1 MRSSGLA
8 FVILAA
14 ILWGIS
20 GGIGGF
26 LLDIGW
32 DPLVISFYRGAVGLV
47 CILIWFLFQ
56 PTRLNKQL
64 LFWSIVAGI
73 GVAGNFIFY
82 FVSISEGSIAVAAT
96 LMYTAPIF
104 VLLISFIFRLEQASL
119 FKWLAIGFVMVGV
132 VLLTE
137 VYSIGSA
144 SISMVGLVTG
154 LGAGLS
160 YALFIFGFKYASSH
174 GQPQGILTIAFLVFT
189 TITLLFI
196 DRSEAASVFY
206 SPDLFWMILL
216 GVFGSGLSFFLYV
229 VGLKRTS
236 PTSASI
242 VAMVEPVTACLIGL
256 IVLNEL
262 LTVTQ
267 LGGMGI
273 ILGTVTILSMKQ
285 RKKAPI
291 RFTNN
296 IVKRD
301 G

>member
-1 MRSSGLA
+1 MRVGGLG

-14 ILWGIS
+14 FLWGIS
-20 GGIGGF
+20 GGLGGF
-26 LLDIGW
+26 LLDMGW

-56 PTRLNKQL
+56 PTRLNKPL

-119 FKWLAIGFVMVGV
+119 FKWLAIGFVMAGV

-137 VYSIGSA
+137 VYSIGSD
-144 SISMVGLVTG
+144 SISMLGLVTG

-160 YALFIFGFKYASSH
+160 YAMFIFGFKYASRH
-174 GQPQGILTIAFLVFT
+174 GQPQGILTIAFLFFT
-189 TITLLFI
+189 IITLLFI

-216 GVFGSGLSFFLYV
+216 GIFGSGLSFFLYV
-229 VGLKRTS
+229 AGLRRTS

-242 VAMVEPVTACLIGL
+242 VAMVEPVTASLFGL
-256 IVLNEL
+256 IVLSEL

-273 ILGTVTILSMKQ
+273 ILVKVTILSLKQ
-285 RKKAPI
+285 S
-291 RFTNN
+291 
-296 IVKRD
+296 
-301 G
+301 

>member
-1 MRSSGLA
+1 MRVGGLG

-14 ILWGIS
+14 FLWGIS
-20 GGIGGF
+20 GGLGGF
-26 LLDIGW
+26 LLDMGW

-56 PTRLNKQL
+56 PTRLNKPL

-119 FKWLAIGFVMVGV
+119 FKWLAIGFVMAGV

-137 VYSIGSA
+137 VYSIGSD
-144 SISMVGLVTG
+144 SISMLGLVTG

-189 TITLLFI
+189 TITFLFI

-206 SPDLFWMILL
+206 TTDFFWMILL
-216 GVFGSGLSFFLYV
+216 GIFGSGLSFFLYV
-229 VGLKRTS
+229 VGLKRTT

-242 VAMVEPVTACLIGL
+242 VAMVEPVTASLFGL
-256 IVLNEL
+256 IVLSEL

-273 ILGTVTILSMKQ
+273 ILVTVTILSLKQ
-285 RKKAPI
+285 S
-291 RFTNN
+291 
-296 IVKRD
+296 
-301 G
+301 